1 MKIIE
6 VKINKDGDI
15 AKQVGEAVAD
25 AIANENSNVDD
36 TVIEADNLNRDEMQK
51 MSETEEFQQFHSEIA
66 TKANELIEL
75 IDANKPKYGRSIVLG
90 VTFAHGAENNYG
102 QAACCGRGD
111 SVGASL
117 QRIVEHSDL
126 GDRLKRMII
135 RSALLNK

>member
-15 AKQVGEAVAD
+15 AKQVGEAVAA
-25 AIANENSNVDD
+25 AIAKENSNVDD
-36 TVIEADNLNRDEMQK
+36 TIIEADNLNRDEMQE
-51 MSETEEFQQFHSEIA
+51 MSETEEFQQFHNEVA

-75 IDANKPKYGRSIVLG
+75 ISANKPKYGCSIVLG

-111 SVGASL
+111 SVDASL
-117 QRIVEHSDL
+117 RRIVEHSDL
-126 GDRLKRMII
+126 GDRLKGMAIK
-135 RSALLNK
+135 SALLH